1 MLEKVV
7 NSYNSLNMNPTE
19 FELFT
24 RHVYQKLVNNDVLKP
39 TLVQHNV
46 KLKGKSACEH
56 QIDVYWEYE
65 IAGCLHRVAIEC
77 KNYNSPVEIGNVRDF
92 KGVLDDLNNVNGIM
106 VSAQGYQSGAKKYA
120 EQYGILLKELRTPN
134 WRDTIGEL
142 VLRFHSEI
150 RHCFFLID
158 EESAAKKGFDL
169 QRYREFHASMC
180 FDNADKWHNA
190 THLPLPTKDNIIRNA
205 KGKQITTLDE
215 LEKQL
220 PNNLKPNSSYVFPF
234 EDAWIDTLHWGLLK
248 IQEVKYEYESKDT
261 ERVIGLAADMFVE
274 AILKDAISGE
284 IQYVRRR

>member
-1 MLEKVV
+1 
-7 NSYNSLNMNPTE
+7 MNPTE

-39 TLVQHNV
+39 TLVKHNV
-46 KLKGKSACEH
+46 KLKGKSGCEH

-65 IAGCLHRVAIEC
+65 IAGSLHRVAIEC

-134 WRDTIGEL
+134 WRDTVGEL
-142 VLRFHSEI
+142 VIRFHSEI
-150 RHCFFLID
+150 RHCLFLID
-158 EESAAKKGFDL
+158 EEIAAQKGFDL
-169 QRYREFHASMC
+169 QRYREFRASMG
-180 FDNADKWHNA
+180 FDDADRCRNA
-190 THLPLPTKDNIIRNA
+190 THLPLTTKDSIIRNA
-205 KGKQITTLDE
+205 KGKRITTLDE

-220 PNNLKPNSSYVFPF
+220 PDNPKPNSSFVFPF
-234 EDAWIDTLHWGLLK
+234 EDAWMETPHWGLLK
-248 IQEVKYEYESKDT
+248 IHEVKYEYESEDT
-261 ERVIGLAADMFVE
+261 ERVIGIAANMFVE

-284 IQYVRRR
+284 IQYVPRR